1 MDMKL
6 NTDCEVMVMIDKV
19 AHVLF
24 VGVCSLIYGL
34 IMTLLKCREM
44 KFSEKV
50 QAFLFYT
57 ATLVVIYVVI
67 HLLHH

>member
-1 MDMKL
+1 MKL
-6 NTDCEVMVMIDKV
+6 NTDCEVMVMTDKV

-34 IMTLLKCREM
+34 IMTLLKCRGM
-44 KFSEKV
+44 KYSEKA
-50 QAFLFYT
+50 QAFLFYA
-57 ATLVVIYVVI
+57 ATLVIIYVAI